1 MWKDRFSAS
10 VRPLLAE
17 DEWLVAEEGY
27 HPREQIVYES
37 IFGLASGYM
46 GSRASAE
53 EGFCRRTLP
62 ANYVHG
68 VFDRSEAF
76 QRELANTPDWCKLK
90 MYYQC
95 EPIAPEEGSEPED
108 YIRVLDM
115 KHGLVAKHYIT
126 QADDGRRTQVEI
138 VKYISRAHGWCG
150 AFKVWLTPLNYGGLL
165 EFENII
171 DATVTNFIDFPR
183 FRVKHMRT
191 KCVEAMDGGGCYV
204 ESETRDFK
212 LPVGTAAGVRIC
224 NAQGKDILKSR
235 MFRPYGET
243 ACEFV
248 DAYCKEGETI
258 CIEKYAAL
266 CTGRDTKN
274 DRVRSETEH
283 RLRGFMQTGFDAE
296 LRAHIAEYA
305 RLWKR
310 ADLEI
315 TGDAPLQKAVRFNI
329 FHLMSTPSQ
338 TDNRTN
344 IGAKLI
350 HGEEYGGH
358 AFWDTELFLLPFFD
372 YVFPEIARNLVDY
385 RYLLLDK
392 ARENAKKNGYAGAKY
407 PWESA
412 DTGDEECPQW
422 TIEPD
427 GSCYRCYVADYE
439 HHVTA
444 AVAYGGVHYYE
455 LTGDDDFFENHGME
469 ILCETAR
476 FWVSRLEYSKE
487 KDRYEIRK
495 VTGPDEWHE
504 PVDNNAYTNYLARWN
519 IRKAAE
525 YLEKYKEEKP
535 EVYAA
540 ITGKLGI
547 TQSETDAWTAHA
559 DKIYLPDTSGVIE
572 QFEGY
577 FKLTDAV
584 IDSWDENN
592 MPLWPKALEHV
603 PRQQRC
609 ILKQADVVMLM
620 YLMEHEFSLET
631 QRINFDYYEKRTLHR
646 SSLSPSIHCLMGLRV
661 GESRHAYE
669 YLCRSAYVDITNN
682 QRNTREGIHAASAGG
697 TWQCV
702 TLGYCGMTTTAE
714 GELSFE
720 PHLPEQWSRA
730 AYHIRWR
737 GADLAITVTHD
748 GVRVEQE
755 SGGQPVVYWYGG
767 KKRTAERKNEKER
780 P

>member
-1 MWKDRFSAS
+1 MWKDCFSEPI
-10 VRPLLAE
+10 RRLLGE

-27 HPREQIVYES
+27 HPRDQIVYES
-37 IFGLASGYM
+37 IFCLASGYM

-53 EGFCRRTLP
+53 EGFCRHTLP
-62 ANYVHG
+62 ANYIHG

-76 QRELANTPDWCKLK
+76 QRELANTADWCKLK

-95 EPIAPEEGSEPED
+95 DPIAPEEGELLEE

-115 KHGLVAKHYIT
+115 KHGFVAKHYVT
-126 QADDGRRTQVEI
+126 QAADGRRTRVEI
-138 VKYISRAHGWCG
+138 LKFVSRAHGWCG
-150 AFKVWLTPLNYGGLL
+150 GFRVWLTPLNYGGLL

-191 KCVEAMDGGGCYV
+191 KGMKHLDGLGCYL
-204 ESETRDFK
+204 ESETRDFH
-212 LPVGTAAGVRIC
+212 LPVGTAAGVRIF
-224 NAQGKDILKSR
+224 NEQGEDVLKSR
-235 MFRPYGET
+235 AFRPYGEV

-248 DAYCKEGETI
+248 DAYCQEGQTLTV
-258 CIEKYAAL
+258 EKYAAV
-266 CTGRDTKN
+266 CTGRDVPE
-274 DRVRSETEH
+274 DQVAVETER
-283 RLRGFMQTGFDAE
+283 RLREFVETGFWQE
-296 LRAHIAEYA
+296 FEKHTAEYA
-305 RLWKR
+305 RMWKR

-315 TGDAPLQKAVRFNI
+315 TGDDRLQKALRFNI
-329 FHLMSTPSQ
+329 FHLMSTPSL

-372 YVFPEIARNLVDY
+372 YVFPEVARNLVDY

-392 ARENAKKNGYAGAKY
+392 ARDNARINGYQGAKY

-412 DTGDEECPQW
+412 DTGDEECPAW

-455 LTGDDDFFENHGME
+455 LTGDEDFFEKEGLE

-487 KDRYEIRK
+487 QDRYEIRK

-519 IRKAAE
+519 IRKALE
-525 YLEKYKEEKP
+525 YLARYKEEKP
-535 EVYAA
+535 EVYNRL
-540 ITGKLGI
+540 TEKLGI
-547 TQSETDAWTAHA
+547 TREEQEDWGAHA
-559 DKIYLPDTSGVIE
+559 SRIYLPDTNGVIE

-577 FKLTDAV
+577 FQLADAV
-584 IDSWDENN
+584 VDRWDENN
-592 MPLWPKALEHV
+592 MPLWPESLMAY
-603 PRQQRC
+603 PREQRC
-609 ILKQADVVMLM
+609 ILKQADVVMLL
-620 YLMEHEFSLET
+620 YLMEHEFSMET
-631 QRINFDYYEKRTLHR
+631 QRENFHYYEKRTLHR
-646 SSLSPSIHCLMGLRV
+646 SSLSPSVHCLMGLRV
-661 GESRHAYE
+661 GESEHAYQ
-669 YLCRSAYVDITNN
+669 YLCRSAYVDIDNN

-702 TLGYCGMTTTAE
+702 TLGYCGMSTTDE
-714 GELSFE
+714 GELSFT
-720 PHLPEQWSRA
+720 PHLPDKWQQVR
-730 AYHIRWR
+730 YHIRWR
-737 GADLAITVTHD
+737 SADLAITVTHE
-748 GVRVEQE
+748 GVSVVQE
-755 SGGQPVVYWYGG
+755 SGRETTVYWYDGQRR
-767 KKRTAERKNEKER
+767 KAQRT
-780 P
+780 